1 MGCVPQASIAEI
13 VDQRSQMVD
22 ADFHPVTGLQEY
34 SARRAAARG
43 SPRRNHVAGSQRKPR
58 AQVCNL
64 FRDRENHVRTRGV
77 LHQFLV
83 HPKTNPEILD
93 VIDVVDGTY
102 PGAEWKRAIETFLA
116 YPIEVKRRVDRYA
129 GALEMIARG

>member
-1 MGCVPQASIAEI
+1 MGCFSIAEV
-13 VDQRSQMVD
+13 VDQCSQVVD
-22 ADFHPVTGLQEY
+22 ADFHPVTCLQEY

-43 SPRRNHVAGSQRKPR
+43 SSCRNHISGPQRKPR
-58 AQVCNL
+58 AQMRNL

-93 VIDVVDGTY
+93 VIDVVDGRY

-116 YPIEVKRRVDRYA
+116 DPIEVKRRIGRYA
-129 GALEMIARG
+129 GALEVVARG